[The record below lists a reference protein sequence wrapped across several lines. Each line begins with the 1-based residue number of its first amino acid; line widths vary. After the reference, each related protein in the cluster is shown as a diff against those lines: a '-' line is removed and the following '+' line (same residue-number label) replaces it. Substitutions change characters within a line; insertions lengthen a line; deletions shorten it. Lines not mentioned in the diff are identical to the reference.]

1 MRQSAPVEVELTQ
14 RIHWLIQLRWLAA
27 TTVLYGTFLATTVAG
42 IRLAPL
48 PLYLIG
54 AAIAMYNALF
64 IIGLKWTEEA
74 SKALRLDHAKGMAH
88 GQIVTDLVFLTLLI
102 HFTGGVENP
111 LSFYFIFHVIIASIL
126 LSRWETFVQSTV
138 AIFLFGAL
146 VLGEYAGAIPH
157 ITLFGPVRPDLA
169 TDGQFVA
176 VALLVFSSTIYLSA
190 YMATSIVKR
199 LRERDQEI
207 LQLTQELQQ
216 KARELE
222 VAYNHLAEL
231 EQLKSLHMGRMSQ
244 EMKAPLTAIQSS
256 LKGVLEGLTGEVS
269 ATQREMVSRA
279 ETRTRALLDLVTD
292 LLILSR
298 AREAKLLTDRRAVS
312 PREIVEKVTGI
323 ENSRALSKDVTL
335 SAQFSEDVPTMYA
348 DPETI
353 KQLVHNLVANAV
365 TYTLS
370 GGRVELKVDSIGEA
384 IRFRI
389 SDSGIGIP
397 AAEIPRIFNEFYRA
411 ENARRYS
418 DEGTGLGLSI
428 VRSTVDARGGDIK
441 VESQVGTGT
450 TFTVILP
457 VGKAPDDE
465 GEGAVEGNQSETRT
479 LP

>member
-14 RIHWLIQLRWLAA
+14 RIHWLIQLRWVAA
-27 TTVLYGTFLATTVAG
+27 VTVLYGTFLATAVAG
-42 IRLAPL
+42 IRLDPL

-64 IIGLKWTEEA
+64 IIGLRWSEVATD
-74 SKALRLDHAKGMAH
+74 ALRLSHAKGMAH
-88 GQIVTDLVFLTLLI
+88 GQIVTDLIFLTLLI

-126 LSRWETFVQSTV
+126 LSRRETFVQSTV
-138 AIFLFGAL
+138 AILLYGGL
-146 VLGEYAGAIPH
+146 VLGEFAGAIPH
-157 ITLFGPVRPDLA
+157 ITLFGPVRSDLA
-169 TDGQFVA
+169 RDGQFVA
-176 VALLVFSSTIYLSA
+176 VSLLVFSSTIYLSA

-199 LRERDQEI
+199 LRERDREI

-222 VAYNHLAEL
+222 VAYNQLAEL
-231 EQLKSLHMGRMSQ
+231 EQVKSQYMGRMSQ
-244 EMKAPLTAIQSS
+244 EMKAPLMAIQSS
-256 LKGVLEGLTGEVS
+256 LEAVLEGLAGEVS
-269 ATQREMVSRA
+269 TTQREMVARS
-279 ETRTRALLDLVTD
+279 ETRTRSLLNLVTD

-298 AREAKLLTDRRAVS
+298 AKEAKLLTERRPVS
-312 PREIVEKVTGI
+312 PREIVEKVAGI
-323 ENSRALSKDVTL
+323 ESARALSKDVTL
-335 SAQFSEDVPTMYA
+335 STQFSDDVPAMYA

-353 KQLVHNLVANAV
+353 EQLVHNLVSNAV
-365 TYTLS
+365 TYTPS
-370 GGRVELKVDSIGEA
+370 GGRVELRVDSIGEA

-397 AAEIPRIFNEFYRA
+397 AAEIPKIFNEFYRA

-428 VRSTVDARGGDIK
+428 VRSTVDTLGGDIQ

-450 TFTVILP
+450 AFTVVLP
-457 VGKAPDDE
+457 VGKAPDDRGE
-465 GEGAVEGNQSETRT
+465 SGGEGN
-479 LP
+479 